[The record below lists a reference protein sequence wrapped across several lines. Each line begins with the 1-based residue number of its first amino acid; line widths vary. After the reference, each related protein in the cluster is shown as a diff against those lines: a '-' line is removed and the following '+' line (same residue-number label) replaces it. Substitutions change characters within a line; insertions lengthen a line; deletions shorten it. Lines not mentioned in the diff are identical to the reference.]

1 LTLNDRVLSFGG
13 TETLNLQ
20 RYVRY
25 SDTVYLRSDRCYY
38 LLPGNPEPFTAPTIK
53 TAPDT

>member
-1 LTLNDRVLSFGG
+1 MLSFGG